1 MTFDLLRVRKPS
13 VQRKIKMLLSV
24 TSQCLASAKRSIK
37 KIEKKIKKIEKKI
50 EKIEKKIE
58 KIEKKIGKSRRNKP
72 IVFVFFL
79 FWTLVWL
86 ISIVDV
92 YWSIKLGS
100 DLRSSELNPLGCWLI
115 DLDNGSV
122 ALFMATKMCGTMFVL
137 TVCPLLFWHNSKIGY
152 AVQCALAAVMC
163 GVFYYLH
170 WG

>member
-37 KIEKKIKKIEKKI
+37 KIEK
-50 EKIEKKIE
+50 